1 MFTKKKNLMSIMAL
15 VFATLACGLP
25 TPATVGDE
33 PNFEATLL
41 AVTITALEQIQ
52 NAPAVAPTDNQAAPQ
67 APANSPVPD
76 VPAAPIETTT
86 PSKPMLS
93 VSVNTNC
100 RSGPGLKYPITGS
113 ILINGSF
120 EVVAQA
126 PSSTLYV
133 IIRNPD
139 GGADCWAWLEHAT
152 VTGVINN
159 LPILAIPPIPLG
171 SISGFV
177 WLEDCDDVNP
187 TNTGCTNTGSGFP
200 EGDGAF
206 NNEIL
211 LSDIMV
217 ELFFGKCSSNTSIA
231 AVVTD
236 SNGYKF
242 DLLEASTYCVV
253 VDTFKHGNDSILI
266 QNFGGIF
273 TSPNRNNAIQ
283 AFEIDLLPGKH
294 INDFNFGWDDFEQ

>member
-1 MFTKKKNLMSIMAL
+1 MA
-15 VFATLACGLP
+15 VIFATLACGLP
-25 TPATVGDE
+25 TPATVGNE

-41 AVTITALEQIQ
+41 AVTISALEQTQ
-52 NAPAVAPTDNQAAPQ
+52 NAPTAAAPTNDQVAPQ
-67 APANSPVPD
+67 VPTNTL
-76 VPAAPIETTT
+76 VPNVPTATTA

-113 ILINGSF
+113 ILIHGSF

-126 PSSTLYV
+126 PDSTPYV

-152 VTGVINN
+152 VTGTVSS
-159 LPILAIPPIPLG
+159 LPILAIPPVPLG
-171 SISGFV
+171 SISGLV

-187 TNTGCTNTGSGFP
+187 ANTGCVNDPNSGLP

-206 NNEIL
+206 NNEVL
-211 LSDIMV
+211 LAGITV
-217 ELFFGKCSSNTSIA
+217 ELFSGQCSSNSSLLK
-231 AVVTD
+231 VMTD

-242 DLLEASTYCVV
+242 NNLEAGTYCVV

-273 TSPNRNNAIQ
+273 TFPDRSNTVQ
-283 AFEIDLLPGKH
+283 SFEVDLLPGKH
-294 INDFNFGWDDFEQ
+294 VSGFNFGWDDFEQ